1 MGYGQLRKSINK
13 GIALALTL
21 VMLCGGMLFGVNV
34 EVPMAGAAS
43 LTSSYEILKNQ
54 YSGFIDRLK
63 NPGGDV
69 SGATDAEIEA
79 FLADLDAEV
88 KKRGTLTES
97 NFNTIMFETLED
109 VITWRQHRNM
119 FQALLESFGEEIAY
133 TLAYGRLHSSLIPL
147 RNAVKDNVL
156 GTGNNSGG
164 GGGDGNGGGV
174 NPPNSNDGPD
184 PTATEIEQQ
193 LAAGKDIVQLSA
205 DQNEDS
211 VTISGDSL
219 KEINAA
225 GKGLEIAISGVT
237 FQLPSAALD
246 LSDDQTFTLGAR
258 QLSQTEAKNAV
269 LQLSAGNKLI
279 GPVYEF
285 SATTEGSLTGVQF
298 KKPVTVVL
306 SYADLNLT
314 SEEVDTLDVG
324 YYNETQKRWE
334 RQNGQVDRAKKT
346 ISFTINHCSQYA
358 IISVNETNET
368 NEQQLTDLTG
378 HWAAANINKLVAK
391 GAIQGYPDGQFKPN
405 NQITRAEFATVVVK
419 AYQLP
424 SKSGKVF
431 DDTANHWAKEYIAT
445 AAAAGLVNGYD
456 STKFGPNDPVTREQM
471 AVMIVKANQLK
482 PTSASYTFADGAD
495 IADWAK
501 DAVMTASENNLIT
514 GYPDNTFKPKGQATR
529 AEAVTLIV
537 KALKL

>member
-1 MGYGQLRKSINK
+1 MWFVKNRKSISK
-13 GIALALTL
+13 CLALMLTL
-21 VMLCGGMLFGVNV
+21 AMLGGSMFFGGVLKIKI
-34 EVPMAGAAS
+34 AGAAS

-54 YSGFIDRLK
+54 YASFIDRLK

-69 SGATDAEIEA
+69 PGATDAEIAA
-79 FLADLDAEV
+79 FLADLDNEV
-88 KKRGTLTES
+88 KKRGTLTEA
-97 NFNTIMFETLED
+97 NFNTIMYETLED
-109 VITWRQHRNM
+109 VITWRQHRTIFN
-119 FQALLESFGEEIAY
+119 ALLQSFSEEIAY
-133 TLAYGRLHSSLIPL
+133 TLMNGELHPSLIPL
-147 RNAVKDNVL
+147 RNAVKDSVL

-164 GGGDGNGGGV
+164 GGGGGGGGGAV
-174 NPPNSNDGPD
+174 NQPNPSTPQDE
-184 PTATEIEQQ
+184 TATEIEQQ
-193 LAAGKDIVQLSA
+193 LAAGKDVVQLSA
-205 DQNEDS
+205 AQNEDS
-211 VTISGDSL
+211 ITISGDSL
-219 KEINAA
+219 KEINIA
-225 GKGLEIAISGVT
+225 GKGLEITISGVT
-237 FQLPSAALD
+237 FRLPPAALD
-246 LSDDQTFTLGAR
+246 LPDDQTFTLGVR

-346 ISFTINHCSQYA
+346 ISFTINHCSKYA
-358 IISVNETNET
+358 IISVNEAS
-368 NEQQLTDLTG
+368 EQQLTDLTG

-424 SKSGKVF
+424 AKSGKVF